1 MDGELVGGHHDGS
14 VGDLPDQLSD
24 EAPVKAAATFGAI
37 DRHEARPEAAVT
49 RSFLAETCAS
59 DFCNKSIKQ
68 TSSFHFVLIRT
79 SKKWDYVCLDNL
91 KGI

>member
-14 VGDLPDQLSD
+14 VGDLPNQLSD

-59 DFCNKSIKQ
+59 DFCNESMEQ
-68 TSSFHFVLIRT
+68 TSLLQFVSIRT
-79 SKKWDYVCLDNL
+79 SKKWVNIC
-91 KGI
+91 

>member
-1 MDGELVGGHHDGS
+1 VDGELVGGHHDGS

-49 RSFLAETCAS
+49 RSFLAKTCAS
-59 DFCNKSIKQ
+59 DFCNESTKQ
-68 TSSFHFVLIRT
+68 ISFFLTFFCYKHGLM
-79 SKKWDYVCLDNL
+79 L
-91 KGI
+91 